1 MLLLIVVAAVGEI
14 RTPDTSVASLQATF
28 ANHVFGTSWET
39 EAPNE
44 SSLSTD

>member
-14 RTPDTSVASLQATF
+14 RALDTSIASLQATF
-28 ANHVFGTSWET
+28 VNHVFGTSWET